1 MSGTSE
7 SADPLSGSQTTRRFR
22 ADQTAGFREE
32 VRDLLRHGHLL
43 QSLVMRDLTVRYKR
57 SVIGFLWTMLH
68 PLLLTLI
75 FVLIFSTFFRFA
87 IEHYAVYFLSAFLGW
102 NFFSQSTSS
111 AMSSIAWNGMLM
123 KQVRAPRSIFPLST
137 TLSGLVNLLL
147 SMIPLL
153 IIMRIQGIPVRPSI
167 LFLPVSFLM
176 LAMFAFGVSLALYS
190 LAVFFVDVRE
200 MYVVMLTAL
209 LYLTPIIYPIEI
221 VPDKFLW
228 IVKINP
234 LRYLLETLR
243 APIYYGIIPP
253 VRTLGISAGVA
264 VFALVVGWLTF
275 RRLSPR
281 FYAHL

>member
-1 MSGTSE
+1 MSETIKLAGQSRGSE
-7 SADPLSGSQTTRRFR
+7 TIRRFR
-22 ADQTAGFREE
+22 ADQTAGFGEE
-32 VRDLLRHGHLL
+32 LRDLARHGHLL

-75 FVLIFSTFFRFA
+75 FVLIFSAFFRFA

-137 TLSGLVNLLL
+137 TISGLVNLLL

-153 IIMRIQGIPVRPSI
+153 IIMRIQGIPIRPSI
-167 LFLPVSFLM
+167 LFLPVSFLL
-176 LAMFAFGVSLALYS
+176 LAMFSLGVSLALYS

-200 MYVVMLTAL
+200 MYIVLLSAL
-209 LYLTPIIYPIEI
+209 MYLTPIIYPLEI
-221 VPDKFLW
+221 VPEKFLW

-253 VRTLGISAGVA
+253 IRTLGISAGVA
-264 VFALVVGWLTF
+264 VLALIVGWLAF

>member
-1 MSGTSE
+1 MSV
-7 SADPLSGSQTTRRFR
+7 TTDVTPSRKGQERRFR
-22 ADQTAGFREE
+22 ADQTAGFMDEL
-32 VRDLLRHGHLL
+32 RDLAAHGNLL
-43 QSLVMRDLTVRYKR
+43 QSLVVRDLTVRYKR
-57 SVIGFLWTMLH
+57 SIIGFLWTMLH

-75 FVLIFSTFFRFA
+75 FVVIFSAFFRFA

-102 NFFSQSTSS
+102 NFFSQATSS
-111 AMSSIAWNGMLM
+111 AMNSIAWNGMLM

-137 TLSGLVNLLL
+137 TISGLVNLLL

-153 IIMRIQGIPVRPSI
+153 IIMRIQAIPIQPSI
-167 LFLPVSFLM
+167 AFLPVSFLL
-176 LAMFAFGVSLALYS
+176 LAMFSFGVSLALYS

-200 MYVVMLTAL
+200 MYIVLLSAL
-209 LYLTPIIYPIEI
+209 MYLTPIIYPLDI
-221 VPDKFLW
+221 VPEKFLW

-253 VRTLGISAGVA
+253 VRTLSIAAGVS
-264 VFALVVGWLTF
+264 VLSLVVGWLIF

>member
-1 MSGTSE
+1 MSLTSDLE
-7 SADPLSGSQTTRRFR
+7 DSPSVRGSVRRFR
-22 ADQTAGFREE
+22 ADQTAELGDEL
-32 VRDLLRHGHLL
+32 RDLRSHGHLL

-57 SVIGFLWTMLH
+57 SIIGFLWTMLH

-75 FVLIFSTFFRFA
+75 FVVIFSTIFRFA
-87 IEHYAVYFLSAFLGW
+87 IEHYAIYFLSAFLGW

-137 TLSGLVNLLL
+137 TISGMVNLVL
-147 SMIPLL
+147 SMFPLL
-153 IIMRIQGIPVRPSI
+153 IIMGIQGIPIQPSI
-167 LFLPVSFLM
+167 LFLPVSFLL
-176 LAMFAFGVSLALYS
+176 LAMFTFGVSLTLYS
-190 LAVFFVDVRE
+190 VAVFFVDVRE
-200 MYVVMLTAL
+200 MYIVILSAL
-209 LYLTPIIYPIEI
+209 MYLTPIIYPLEI
-221 VPDKFLW
+221 VPEKFLW

-253 VRTLGISAGVA
+253 IRTLAISGAVA
-264 VFALVVGWLTF
+264 TIALVVGWIAF